1 MSGPQGQTRSLQ
13 DSLLVLFLLV
23 VDGRCATAD
32 MMATLLLV
40 DTCVQISIVL
50 EEDHGSYDVFALF
63 QLRA

>member
-1 MSGPQGQTRSLQ
+1 M
-13 DSLLVLFLLV
+13 

-32 MMATLLLV
+32 MMAALLFV